1 MGSAA
6 PPAAALTILRARV
19 VPTRWAPGRRGS
31 SSSRRLAARRAP
43 PAVIGWWL
51 RMHGPSPWPFALAEV
66 QSPTSG
72 GLPPHHGAPRRTRTY
87 VRLYLPPVEVQPSR
101 QGTILHADLD
111 AFYASVE
118 QLLDPSLRNRPIAV
132 GGSVVLAASYE
143 ARSYGVR
150 GGMPAWRA
158 RQLCGDLLF
167 VGGQFGRYQ
176 QFGDDV
182 VSVFYDFTPRVERVS
197 IDEAFLDV
205 AGAVHLFGAPTAIA
219 AAIRRRVRDE
229 IGLPL
234 SVGVART
241 KHLAKVASQVAKPN
255 GLVAVPP
262 GDERDFLD
270 PLPIRLI
277 WGVGP
282 TTERRLHQAGISTI
296 GQLAAAGSPILGNL
310 LGQAAGAKLAA
321 LSANI
326 DERAVATPARA
337 RSMGAQA
344 ALGRRAAT
352 PEFIRETLGYLA
364 DRVASR
370 LRKAALAG
378 RTVTVRVRF
387 SHMRSVTRSVTLPFA
402 TSTTL
407 TLTEVAEELAHC
419 AILDN
424 EPEREVTLIAVA
436 ASNLCPDHGL
446 QLELPLDS
454 PNWRRNAGPR
464 PRSVVEASRRGV
476 DHSVDAIRDKFGRTA
491 VGYATVTFS
500 TTERVP
506 EEFRELAER
515 GPGSRDA

>member
-1 MGSAA
+1 VEL
-6 PPAAALTILRARV
+6 PP
-19 VPTRWAPGRRGS
+19 
-31 SSSRRLAARRAP
+31 ARRA
-43 PAVIGWWL
+43 
-51 RMHGPSPWPFALAEV
+51 
-66 QSPTSG
+66 
-72 GLPPHHGAPRRTRTY
+72 
-87 VRLYLPPVEVQPSR
+87 
-101 QGTILHADLD
+101 TILHADLD

-150 GGMPAWRA
+150 GGMPGWRA

-167 VGGQFGRYQ
+167 VGGHFDRYQ

-182 VSVFYDFTPRVERVS
+182 VSVFHDFTPRVERVS

-205 AGAVHLFGAPTAIA
+205 AGAVHLFGAPIEIA

-241 KHLAKVASQVAKPN
+241 KHLAKVASQVAKPD
-255 GLVAVPP
+255 GLVAVAP
-262 GDERDFLD
+262 GDESDFLD
-270 PLPIRLI
+270 PLPIGLI

-296 GQLAAAGSPILGNL
+296 GQLAEAGSPILGSL

-321 LSANI
+321 LSANV
-326 DERAVATPARA
+326 DERVVATPARSK
-337 RSMGAQA
+337 SMGAQA
-344 ALGRRAAT
+344 ALGRRDAT
-352 PEFIRETLGYLA
+352 PELIRETLGYLA
-364 DRVASR
+364 DRVAGR

-378 RTVTVRVRF
+378 QTVTVRVRF
-387 SHMRSVTRSVTLPFA
+387 SHMRSVTRSVTLA
-402 TSTTL
+402 VAISTTL
-407 TLTEVAEELAHC
+407 TLTEVTERLAHL

-424 EPEREVTLIAVA
+424 EREREITLIAVSV
-436 ASNLCPDHGL
+436 SNLRPDHSL

-454 PNWRRNAGPR
+454 PSWWRKAGRR
-464 PRSVVEASRRGV
+464 PRSVVEASRWGV
-476 DHSVDAIRDKFGRTA
+476 DRSVDAIRDKFGRTA
-491 VGYATVTFS
+491 VGYATVALS
-500 TTERVP
+500 GAERVP

-515 GPGSRDA
+515 RQGGSQA